1 MAIDPNPTLSSASAA
16 TTPAITS
23 AASTTAPAATTTSTA
38 TTNLARPFTN
48 PPPSRPISPLQQ
60 QPQPLHPHHHHPL
73 TTTTT
78 TAASAFSSQQ
88 QPLYTAHALPIRAP
102 VPPYTNSQ
110 LVKSP
115 NDSSSTAHGISYPVA
130 SSGRGF
136 IPKAVR
142 PDQIVTVANPGSGG
156 GGYPARPIVAAGFH
170 HAGGVRGAPHM
181 ESLNANLAAHLVRP
195 MQNLQQHLY
204 HPHLG
209 SPVVSV
215 KGVPV
220 SVQPK
225 VSSSSPA
232 PDCNGHK
239 DMRDKSRDDTLTVVK
254 DRKVRI
260 VEGASLYALC
270 RSWLRNGTQDETQ
283 PQYGNGPRSLPKPYP
298 ISVATGNLQK
308 KESPEEYDDDGV
320 KDDESV
326 EHLSAEDLLKGH
338 VKRAKRVRA
347 RLRELRLKRIAR
359 YKSRLALL
367 LPPLAEQFKSDAS
380 AGT

>member
-1 MAIDPNPTLSSASAA
+1 MAIDPNPTPSASAA
-16 TTPAITS
+16 ITPAITS
-23 AASTTAPAATTTSTA
+23 AAGTSAPAATPTTTA
-38 TTNLARPFTN
+38 NTNLARPFTN

-60 QPQPLHPHHHHPL
+60 PQPLHPHHQL
-73 TTTTT
+73 TTT
-78 TAASAFSSQQ
+78 TAASVFSSQQ
-88 QPLYTAHALPIRAP
+88 PPYAAHALPLRAP
-102 VPPYTNSQ
+102 VPPYSNSQ

-115 NDSSSTAHGISYPVA
+115 NDPSSPAHGIPYPVA

-136 IPKAVR
+136 ISKVVR
-142 PDQIVTVANPGSGG
+142 PDQTVTVANPGGG
-156 GGYPARPIVAAGFH
+156 SGYPARPFVAAGFH
-170 HAGGVRGAPHM
+170 HAGGVRGPHL
-181 ESLNANLAAHLVRP
+181 ESVNANHAAHMVRP

-209 SPVVSV
+209 SAVGPV

-220 SVQPK
+220 SVQSK
-225 VSSSSPA
+225 VSSSSSA

-270 RSWLRNGTQDETQ
+270 RSWLRNGTQDEAQ

-308 KESPEEYDDDGV
+308 KESPEEYDDGGV
-320 KDDESV
+320 EGEESV
-326 EHLSAEDLLKGH
+326 EHLSADDLLKGH

-367 LPPLAEQFKSDAS
+367 LPPLAEQFRSDSS